1 MRDFFEDSARPQRRA
16 YVRQGGSSWSL
27 QNAGAQD
34 YTPSTLNAFA
44 RNIIEGSFPPIF
56 VRGEVTG
63 WKRYASSGHCYF
75 TLRDAT
81 AQVRCVMFSRD
92 AARLPADP
100 EEGMEVRVFGTL
112 TLYERRGDFQLG
124 VRELEAGGGDG
135 LWRLAFEK
143 LRRRLEAEG
152 LLAPERKRPLPAH
165 PSSIGIVTSAAGAA
179 LHDILHVVQKRAP
192 WTRVVLAP
200 ARVQGEGA
208 SADVARAL
216 ACLDRAGLCD
226 VIIVGRGGGSIE
238 DLWAFNEE
246 PVARAIAA
254 CSVPVISA
262 VGHEIDVTI
271 ADLVADCRAP
281 TPSAAAER
289 AVPDH
294 ASLARE
300 TDALRVRMRRSIEWR
315 VDAARDS
322 IEGAAAALEAGVRDV
337 ISVRRERADS
347 SAGMLDALSPL
358 AALRRG
364 YAVPLAANG
373 RILRSVAEFE
383 PGAAFALRVAD
394 GVVDCSAAGV
404 RTIELPEPTNG

>member
-1 MRDFFEDSARPQRRA
+1 
-16 YVRQGGSSWSL
+16 
-27 QNAGAQD
+27 
-34 YTPSTLNAFA
+34 
-44 RNIIEGSFPPIF
+44 
-56 VRGEVTG
+56 
-63 WKRYASSGHCYF
+63 
-75 TLRDAT
+75 
-81 AQVRCVMFSRD
+81 
-92 AARLPADP
+92 
-100 EEGMEVRVFGTL
+100 
-112 TLYERRGDFQLG
+112 
-124 VRELEAGGGDG
+124 
-135 LWRLAFEK
+135 
-143 LRRRLEAEG
+143 
-152 LLAPERKRPLPAH
+152 
-165 PSSIGIVTSAAGAA
+165 
-179 LHDILHVVQKRAP
+179 
-192 WTRVVLAP
+192 
-200 ARVQGEGA
+200 
-208 SADVARAL
+208 
-216 ACLDRAGLCD
+216 
-226 VIIVGRGGGSIE
+226 
-238 DLWAFNEE
+238 
-246 PVARAIAA
+246 
-254 CSVPVISA
+254 
-262 VGHEIDVTI
+262 GHEIDVTI